1 MNISAPFIRR
11 PIATSLIAT
20 ALLLLGIIAY
30 VRLPVAALPQVDAP
44 TIQINANLPGA
55 SPETMASNV
64 ATPLERQ
71 LSLISGVTQMTS
83 SSNLG
88 STSITLQFELDRNID
103 AAAQDVQSAINAAG
117 GQLPN
122 NLPSPPTLRK
132 VNPADNPVLVIA
144 MTSDSLPINV
154 VSDYADNIV

>member
-1 MNISAPFIRR
+1 MNVSEPFIRR

-30 VRLPVAALPQVDAP
+30 IRLPVAALPQVDAP

-71 LSLISGVTQMTS
+71 LSQIAGISQMT
-83 SSNLG
+83 
-88 STSITLQFELDRNID
+88 
-103 AAAQDVQSAINAAG
+103 
-117 GQLPN
+117 
-122 NLPSPPTLRK
+122 
-132 VNPADNPVLVIA
+132 
-144 MTSDSLPINV
+144 
-154 VSDYADNIV
+154 